1 MKEILQD
8 FDKSFNLASKISQNQ
23 DKEQLISVIENW
35 EYVHENVRPVF
46 SDLIESFGFYPYL
59 KEKESLGTAALI
71 RNEYHKSEY
80 LKDDSNGNLTFHFEQ
95 KYLEEK
101 ITK

>member
-46 SDLIESFGFYPYL
+46 SDLIESF
-59 KEKESLGTAALI
+59 
-71 RNEYHKSEY
+71 
-80 LKDDSNGNLTFHFEQ
+80 
-95 KYLEEK
+95 
-101 ITK
+101 

>member
-59 KEKESLGTAALI
+59 KEKI
-71 RNEYHKSEY
+71 KFRNSCTYQE
-80 LKDDSNGNLTFHFEQ
+80 
-95 KYLEEK
+95 
-101 ITK
+101 